1 MLLRIIFGQKR
12 IADGET
18 RLGSAIDGQQIDH
31 WRPKFMAIAA
41 IASTSITSVLDPR
54 LKFIFIAR
62 NSIRSIKSLVWW
74 TRIRSLAAKVHFGR
88 QQFDHSRKIFI
99 LIHFDRNRRAS
110 EVQGR
115 MPTCPQGPGQKALH
129 QRGLR
134 RFPRFSAKSWF

>member
-18 RLGSAIDGQQIDH
+18 RLGSAIDGQQIEH
-31 WRPKFMAIAA
+31 WRPEFMAIAA
-41 IASTSITSVLDPR
+41 IASTSITSVL
-54 LKFIFIAR
+54 R
-62 NSIRSIKSLVWW
+62 NSIRSIKSLFWW

-99 LIHFDRNRRAS
+99 LIHYDRNRRAS

-134 RFPRFSAKSWF
+134 RIPRFSAKSWF